1 MSKELR
7 VTIGCTALNG
17 TSASLPLGS
26 ENSEEGTERNKS
38 PRWSVVD
45 HCPPGM
51 LGHSTLE
58 ISSSCIT
65 CQELHKPG
73 FTNIPS

>member
-26 ENSEEGTERNKS
+26 ENSEGTERNKS
-38 PRWSVVD
+38 HRWSVVD

-65 CQELHKPG
+65 CQELHKTG
-73 FTNIPS
+73 STNIPS